1 MGGKYWWE
9 VGVAKKWWKVGLGN
23 GSYKGEVVHYKR
35 EVVHYKGEVVHYK
48 GEVVYYKGEA
58 VHDKVDAVHY
68 KGDVNCNGDAVNCKG
83 YATNYKLDAVINSGP
98 RKAFETKETFV
109 DKWKESS
116 SFPPEINP
124 RLFYSV
130 EIHSPGSPR

>member
-9 VGVAKKWWKVGLGN
+9 LGVAKNGGRWGLGN
-23 GSYKGEVVHYKR
+23 GS
-35 EVVHYKGEVVHYK
+35 
-48 GEVVYYKGEA
+48 YKGEA

-130 EIHSPGSPR
+130 EFHSPGSPR